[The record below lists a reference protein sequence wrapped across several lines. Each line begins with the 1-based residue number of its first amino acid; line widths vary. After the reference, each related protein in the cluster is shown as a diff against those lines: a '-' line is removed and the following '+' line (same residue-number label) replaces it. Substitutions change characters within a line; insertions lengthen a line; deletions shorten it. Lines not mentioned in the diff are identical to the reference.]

1 MPNFSLSSSLAAI
14 ALFAAASFS
23 ASAQSLLPRKQG
35 ETVKLNTVISF
46 PRGEMSGICALLD
59 DGGTLKG
66 CVFNEFGISA
76 LDFTYR
82 PGAKKAKIVH
92 AASVLDKWY
101 IKRVLSR
108 DLAAVLNGF
117 ERGDSVYTNTKRHI
131 VYQFSTFTAND
142 SKE

>member
-1 MPNFSLSSSLAAI
+1 MPNFSASVSLAAI
-14 ALFAAASFS
+14 LSAAALFPAT
-23 ASAQSLLPRKQG
+23 AQSLLPSRQG
-35 ETVKLNTVISF
+35 ETVKLNAAISF

-59 DGGTLKG
+59 DGGTIKG

-92 AASVLDKWY
+92 AASMLDKWY

-108 DLAAVLNGF
+108 DLASVLDGF
-117 ERGDSVYTNTKRHI
+117 TRGDSVYTNAKRHI
-131 VYQFSTFTAND
+131 VYQFSTISPND